1 MQSWLQRPLQGAT
14 GGSLGVLEWSQPLS
28 PSVDGLEVLWA
39 KHRVGPS
46 TPRCPEGG
54 FLSSIGVLSWAAAQ
68 NSQWCGQ
75 PRWGF
80 PSTKPALILPVR
92 SWSVDI
98 ICDSTLK
105 TALGLSGFSWKLR
118 KLLTRR
124 HIKRILCLQVETY
137 WSSDSL
143 HNLKSIFSVCVII
156 QPFINYF
163 SHRKMWRMDRVPR
176 KTKKCA
182 VKESL
187 SCDLYLWW
195 SSL

>member
-1 MQSWLQRPLQGAT
+1 MDKKCCEPSTRWERPLPDA
-14 GGSLGVLEWSQPLS
+14 P
-28 PSVDGLEVLWA
+28 
-39 KHRVGPS
+39 RVA
-46 TPRCPEGG
+46 
-54 FLSSIGVLSWAAAQ
+54 FLSSVGVLSWAVEG
-68 NSQWCGQ
+68 NSHWCGQ
-75 PRWGF
+75 PRRGF
-80 PSTKPALILPVR
+80 PSPEPALILPVR

-105 TALGLSGFSWKLR
+105 SVLGLSGFSWKLR
-118 KLLTRR
+118 KLLPRK

-143 HNLKSIFSVCVII
+143 HNLNSIFRVSVII

-163 SHRKMWRMDRVPR
+163 SHRKMWRMDRVLR
-176 KTKKCA
+176 KTKKRA

-195 SSL
+195 SSP